1 MLIPAFCGCGAQIEA
16 PVDLAGQSVKCPQC
30 SSELPIPETDNR
42 QQGIG
47 PSDHYREDGPVP
59 VEFKEKI
66 LADLGTNERLAW
78 LAQPVG
84 AIVFRRSLGYLIV
97 GALIALVS
105 LFWIVCASLTKPAVN
120 AKVAAAQ
127 KGKGPAPA
135 SSLNITIPA
144 VIFLVGIGV
153 GLVPVY
159 RWKMAQRTCYAL
171 TNRRAIVHKGGLFGP
186 IRENYAPS
194 EVAAMRRSD
203 SWIYGGGGDLIR
215 TDR

>member
-1 MLIPAFCGCGAQIEA
+1 
-16 PVDLAGQSVKCPQC
+16 
-30 SSELPIPETDNR
+30 
-42 QQGIG
+42 
-47 PSDHYREDGPVP
+47 
-59 VEFKEKI
+59 
-66 LADLGTNERLAW
+66 
-78 LAQPVG
+78 
-84 AIVFRRSLGYLIV
+84 VFRRSLGYLIV

-105 LFWIVCASLTKPAVN
+105 LFWIVGASLTKPAVN

-127 KGKGPAPA
+127 KGKTPPPAPASA

-203 SWIYGGGGDLIR
+203 SWIYGGGGDLIFR
-215 TDR
+215 TVQVLTTSYSRGRAWQSVRTYHYGFLAIDCVREVEKLVRETLIDRFVDKLTAANAL